1 MSSKKNNFSKN
12 LDKDLAKKL
21 NNEVQKFK
29 GSLNKLQE
37 DVDLLQKGDGINPYW
52 NGENAYNWTMS
63 CLAHIDHDKELL
75 KHLEKC
81 SDYLNIS
88 VNGGS
93 SL

>member
-1 MSSKKNNFSKN
+1 MSSKESVYTKNQV
-12 LDKDLAKKL
+12 KDLAEKL
-21 NNEVQKFK
+21 NSEVDKFRK
-29 GSLNKLQE
+29 SLNKLE
-37 DVDLLQKGDGINPYW
+37 KDINLLQEGDGTKPYW

-81 SDYLNIS
+81 SDYLNLS
-88 VNGGS
+88 AHSDS